1 MIPGNRPSKI
11 KIVFQ
16 PSIFQGLYM
25 LVSGM
30 VFPFRS
36 SKRQSYPPWSLWW
49 GKIFTL
55 THIQKYLHSK
65 HDHLLQP
72 QKKVIHNFPEVE
84 HDSPKNHPTWETI
97 MFQFH
102 LLNPGFHS
110 LIFGSVTTKKWVAVK
125 YHDPKKHQGPRA
137 KQLLWWWGW
146 CYWWWLP
153 LPGISFYQQVQDF
166 FHQQYHIHMICKCS

>member
-1 MIPGNRPSKI
+1 
-11 KIVFQ
+11 
-16 PSIFQGLYM
+16 M

-49 GKIFTL
+49 GKTFTL
-55 THIQKYLHSK
+55 AHIQKSLHSK

-72 QKKVIHNFPEVE
+72 QKKSSITSLKLNMIHLKIILPGKFR
-84 HDSPKNHPTWETI
+84 ETI

-102 LLNPGFHS
+102 LLNPWFHL